1 MEEVSEKNIRNNSK
15 AKYIKEP
22 EFLWSKASVN
32 LIPQLGELIHCAIRS
47 SQQWQMERAAGEE
60 TTDCF
65 TTIIPE
71 DTNADI
77 SITLLVGQR
86 AGMQLLEVLK
96 LKPTWSSL
104 LGHLVP

>member
-1 MEEVSEKNIRNNSK
+1 MEDVSEQNNANKPK
-15 AKYIKEP
+15 AKYITEP
-22 EFLWSKASVN
+22 AFTYSKASVN
-32 LIPQLGELIHCAIRS
+32 LIPQLGPLIYKAIEN
-47 SQQWQMERAAGEE
+47 SQQWKMERAAGEE

-65 TTIIPE
+65 ATIIPE
-71 DTNADI
+71 NTNADI

-86 AGMQLLEVLK
+86 AGMQFLEKLK